1 MTIMQKP
8 IVCLGI
14 LVAEVVGRPMHA
26 VPEPGRLA
34 AAAGTPRCL
43 GGSLG
48 GQQGDKG
55 TFDWIITGLLVIAA
69 LLLILT

>member
-34 AAAGTPRCL
+34 AAPWCL
-43 GGSLG
+43 DGHWGASKV
-48 GQQGDKG
+48 DKG
-55 TFDWIITGLLVIAA
+55 TFEWIITGLLVIAA

>member
-26 VPEPGRLA
+26 VPEPDRLA
-34 AAAGTPRCL
+34 AAAAASRCL

-48 GQQGDKG
+48 GQQGG
-55 TFDWIITGLLVIAA
+55 QMYF
-69 LLLILT
+69 